1 VTLKTTSIFQII
13 IPIYYSNTIRLTPLE
28 QPGWHIPTA
37 QLNRIDRVELKLNQ
51 ESNNPTARHR
61 SISLLFPRVK
71 FKISDFLA
79 GPLFFAN
86 VAFEALIKKS
96 ASYLLKIQN
105 TLSPILPLEKRPQPV
120 LTELSHK
127 QRTDPTNETD

>member
-1 VTLKTTSIFQII
+1 MSNPPFNSWTTPIFVSLKTTSIFQII

-37 QLNRIDRVELKLNQ
+37 QLNRIDRVELQLNQ

-71 FKISDFLA
+71 LKISDYPA
-79 GPLFFAN
+79 GSLFFAN
-86 VAFEALIKKS
+86 VAFEAPIKKS

-105 TLSPILPLEKRPQPV
+105 TLPTILPLVKA
-120 LTELSHK
+120 T
-127 QRTDPTNETD
+127 PTCFD